1 MRQCELR
8 VLVENGLEA
17 YILVNIEASSV
28 TWEVVESVL
37 KIEGVKTASV
47 VTGQFDAVV
56 LAQFPE
62 LDDLG
67 KIVER
72 IHRVKGVLRTQTLLS
87 VPSPARA
94 GNVVPSLA
102 EEEKTGFNN
111 YSDR

>member
-1 MRQCELR
+1 
-8 VLVENGLEA
+8 VENGLEA
-17 YILVNIEASSV
+17 YVLVNIEVNSV
-28 TWEVVESVL
+28 SWDVIESVL
-37 KIEGVKTASV
+37 KIEGVKTAHV

-56 LAQFPE
+56 LAEFSE

-87 VPSPARA
+87 VPSPVRA
-94 GNVVPSLA
+94 GNVMPGLA
-102 EEEKTGFNN
+102 EEEKTGFDS

>member
-1 MRQCELR
+1 
-8 VLVENGLEA
+8 LEA
-17 YILVNIEASSV
+17 YILLNVEANSV
-28 TWEVVESVL
+28 TWQVVESVL
-37 KIEGVKTASV
+37 KIEGVKTAHV

-56 LAQFPE
+56 FAQFSE
-62 LDDLG
+62 LDFLG

-87 VPSPARA
+87 VPSPVRV

-102 EEEKTGFNN
+102 EEEKTGFNS